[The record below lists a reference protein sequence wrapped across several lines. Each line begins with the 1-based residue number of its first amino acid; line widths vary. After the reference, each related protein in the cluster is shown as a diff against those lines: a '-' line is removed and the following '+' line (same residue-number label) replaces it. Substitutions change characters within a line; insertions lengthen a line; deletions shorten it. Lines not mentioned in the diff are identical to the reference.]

1 MANVWLFLSAFAAF
15 TTMVGLFKP
24 WVVLWWSDFANRL
37 IVLKIYGSLSLI
49 FLAIYYWMR

>member
-15 TTMVGLFKP
+15 TTIVGLVKP

-37 IVLKIYGSLSLI
+37 KVLKIYGSLSLI
-49 FLAIYYWMR
+49 FLAIYYWMK